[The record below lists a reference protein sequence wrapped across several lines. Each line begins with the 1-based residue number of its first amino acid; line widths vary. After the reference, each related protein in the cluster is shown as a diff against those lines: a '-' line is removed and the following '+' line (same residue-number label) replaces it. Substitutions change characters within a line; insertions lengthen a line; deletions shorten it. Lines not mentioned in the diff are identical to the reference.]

1 MRFAISIYLLIPSYT
16 LITFCEPNIQYSL
29 YYWKR
34 IKNKMGT
41 NFVLWRFVLV
51 WQTWPANQVELY
63 FMSHHFSWLP
73 KVRNCFMAKKKTLKK
88 LQRLTYSVTME
99 AGNFYQNFYYYLSW
113 QLTAKKFLQWQLLI
127 LNTSEPIP
135 FTFNLLSS
143 LRTLISVLLFR
154 IQSLYSYNYSS
165 MTMKY
170 WFILTLRF

>member
-1 MRFAISIYLLIPSYT
+1 MNPIYNIAYT
-16 LITFCEPNIQYSL
+16 IEKGSKIKWVQTLFCEDLFLFDKLDQQ
-29 YYWKR
+29 
-34 IKNKMGT
+34 IKWNCILWVIILAGFRRLET
-41 NFVLWRFVLV
+41 VLW
-51 WQTWPANQVELY
+51 Q
-63 FMSHHFSWLP
+63 
-73 KVRNCFMAKKKTLKK
+73 KKKTLKK